1 MLVKVAPSRSAGDG
15 LWVHAAR
22 CRCRRAFAIYT
33 AYVHVQRGADAPFA
47 LDDQASRSS
56 TLLSSATA
64 LHPPRSSRRS
74 QDVPEG
80 AGAVLLDHDRGHD
93 AETSVRELRDKAS
106 ATGLQAT
113 GGPQCITSTV
123 AASATRERANAQA
136 AGGRYCLP
144 CQRVRARDMHAPS
157 CLPPKDSSFS
167 RDSPDAHESDCRVS
181 FHPHMQ
187 RLEC

>member
-1 MLVKVAPSRSAGDG
+1 MGARSAM
-15 LWVHAAR
+15 LMWQCVRTRYCLSA
-22 CRCRRAFAIYT
+22 CS
-33 AYVHVQRGADAPFA
+33 RGANIPFA

-56 TLLSSATA
+56 TLSSSATA

-157 CLPPKDSSFS
+157 CLPQKDSSFS
-167 RDSPDAHESDCRVS
+167 RDSPDAHGVTVGSRSIFACNGSILLYLQVS
-181 FHPHMQ
+181 
-187 RLEC
+187 